1 MSIDQKIAGD
11 NAVIILSQEID
22 LDQSPIL
29 RNNIEQTLNQCKT
42 VKVDLEKV
50 NYIDSSGIA
59 ALVYGMTLAKKNSKT
74 FSLINVSNEVMKVIK
89 LAHLDKIF
97 KIENQSGNNA
107 GTAEV
112 EKVEEAPTTVS
123 SDNIDIISTEP
134 TPSNE
139 SAPSDENVRPQ
150 INREDDS
157 GDKIKF
163 KR

>member
-29 RNNIEQTLNQCKT
+29 RTNIEETLNQCKT

-59 ALVYGMTLAKKNSKT
+59 ALVYGMTVAKKNSKT

-112 EKVEEAPTTVS
+112 EKVEEAPTTVT

-139 SAPSDENVRPQ
+139 STPSDENVRPQ
-150 INREDDS
+150 INRDDDS